1 MAKSKPITIKKVH
14 LDSFIEILIDLYDK
28 GVDYVDII
36 GVNNEMQ
43 DSIGISFSKDY
54 MNKEHI
60 DNFEKINAP
69 SKKPEVKDVP
79 EMKEDK
85 ININLSDDDLNQ
97 LL

>member
-1 MAKSKPITIKKVH
+1 MMEQNKPITIKKVH

-36 GVNNEMQ
+36 GVNNKIQ

-54 MNKEHI
+54 MNTEHI
-60 DNFEKINAP
+60 ENFDRINVPVKTETIEK
-69 SKKPEVKDVP
+69 
-79 EMKEDK
+79 K